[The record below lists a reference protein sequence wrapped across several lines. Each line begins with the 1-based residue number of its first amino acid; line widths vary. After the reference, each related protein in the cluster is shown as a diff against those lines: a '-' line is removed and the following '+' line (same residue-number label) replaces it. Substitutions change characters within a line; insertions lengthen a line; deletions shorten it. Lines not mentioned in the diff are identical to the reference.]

1 MADSS
6 LSTNICPAPF
16 LAQSGFASTGGFIRG
31 RLCAPV
37 PTLKGTINCC
47 LPCPMTEWVY
57 PDNFSQMARV
67 ANWLNVLGLVCTM
80 ALLISF
86 VVLPAD
92 KSRRHYLTV
101 CLVVGV
107 TMMQVAFII
116 PLGAKPDQCH
126 NAITPNDMYSDLS
139 CAFTG
144 AFLLA
149 GGFSA
154 TMWVFMRSLSL
165 HLQICWEVVP
175 GRKFFYGALLAG
187 WGLPIVFVATSL
199 AITGVSYRFGDTCHI
214 NHNAALGEFWG
225 PLLAVAGAATVIQV
239 ATFGYCI
246 RVYIKSLLSDDTTTD
261 NSSGLPSYNGS
272 VRTVTAKQ
280 AYRRVWRVIELQWRS
295 IALVLILI
303 ADTVFFAVIFVS
315 IDNTAQATMHDIQK
329 AEPWLLCLVVNG
341 GNKNACLDKMNGM
354 AVGEATVMGVLI
366 LLSINGIW
374 CFLFLGQWTMIPAW
388 YSLLRRP
395 FVGPPDFVSVDAR
408 RLSAKPR
415 SYTGLH
421 LNRNQTF
428 DPRTYEMLPSPPKP
442 TFSPTVQEPN
452 TQFTFGREA
461 GAPSSSPPTANIEYF
476 GREAEYSSPSYSF
489 SNPRPPTTSGG
500 GQAQGQGQRI
510 VWDPRTTHARG
521 STTSTTAAN
530 FPRREIDGFG
540 KI

>member
-1 MADSS
+1 
-6 LSTNICPAPF
+6 
-16 LAQSGFASTGGFIRG
+16 
-31 RLCAPV
+31 
-37 PTLKGTINCC
+37 
-47 LPCPMTEWVY
+47 
-57 PDNFSQMARV
+57 
-67 ANWLNVLGLVCTM
+67 
-80 ALLISF
+80 
-86 VVLPAD
+86 
-92 KSRRHYLTV
+92 
-101 CLVVGV
+101 
-107 TMMQVAFII
+107 
-116 PLGAKPDQCH
+116 
-126 NAITPNDMYSDLS
+126 MYSNLS

-154 TMWVFMRSLSL
+154 TMWGECWTCPKAGELSNSCVLLLVFMRSLSL
-165 HLQICWEVVP
+165 HLQICWEVVL
-175 GRKFFYGALLAG
+175 GRKFFYGALVAG

-199 AITGVSYRFGDTCHI
+199 AVTGVSYRFGDTCHI
-214 NHNAALGEFWG
+214 NHNNALGEFWG

-272 VRTVTAKQ
+272 ARTMTAKQ

-295 IALVLILI
+295 IALVSILI
-303 ADTVFFAVIFVS
+303 ADTVFFAIIFVS
-315 IDNTAQATMHDIQK
+315 IDNSTQATLHDIQK

-341 GNKNACLDKMNGM
+341 GNKTACLDKTNGM
-354 AVGEATVMGVLI
+354 AIGEATVLAVLI

-415 SYTGLH
+415 TYAELH
-421 LNRNQTF
+421 STPNQTF

-442 TFSPTVQEPN
+442 TFSPIVQEHN
-452 TQFTFGREA
+452 THFTPSSGVDVT
-461 GAPSSSPPTANIEYF
+461 SSSPPTANTDYF
-476 GREAEYSSPSYSF
+476 GREAKYSSPTYSF
-489 SNPRPPTTSGG
+489 SNPRLLTTLGG

-510 VWDPRTTHARG
+510 EWDPRTTYARG
-521 STTSTTAAN
+521 TTTTTN
-530 FPRREIDGFG
+530 NYPRRDGDGFG